1 MTREL
6 CSNLRAKQIL
16 ETEKLEVLADKGYYE
31 TDCLKTCLGNEIRPY
46 VSKQKRANSTGD
58 EAYYAECFRYEREED
73 VCICPEG
80 SALSKARARKSKD
93 GILIGYV
100 LPFTPMQR

>member
-1 MTREL
+1 
-6 CSNLRAKQIL
+6 
-16 ETEKLEVLADKGYYE
+16 
-31 TDCLKTCLGNEIRPY
+31 
-46 VSKQKRANSTGD
+46 VSKQKRDNRTGD

-73 VCICPEG
+73 LYICPEG